1 MNDAPTEGLVH
12 IGHDEEW
19 GARTPTPA
27 LPPAPPPPPPS
38 PAPPPPPA
46 GPLHDALGLLG
57 AAVSRLT
64 EAGTPQQVAAAGE
77 VLDRAWRAVDRILAG
92 GTP

>member
-1 MNDAPTEGLVH
+1 LPPSAP
-12 IGHDEEW
+12 
-19 GARTPTPA
+19 P
-27 LPPAPPPPPPS
+27 PPAPPPPL
-38 PAPPPPPA
+38 A

-64 EAGTPQQVAAAGE
+64 EAGTPQQAAAAGE
-77 VLDRAWRAVDRILAG
+77 VLDRARHAVDRILAG